1 MVEILSEVSR
11 LLSGMSEFANRKD
24 KRRGKRKNIKEET
37 FLIWEMKIMIRKTT
51 IENKKDSKA
60 ALELIKNKESGG
72 KKEQKEK
79 KILRTNLDW

>member
-1 MVEILSEVSR
+1 M
-11 LLSGMSEFANRKD
+11 
-24 KRRGKRKNIKEET
+24 IK
-37 FLIWEMKIMIRKTT
+37 KTT

-79 KILRTNLDW
+79 KILRTNLD